1 ARAENIGGDPRSMK
15 ILFCKNSF
23 AGPMS
28 GADEIAATYAL
39 ELKVAGHSTSVL
51 LVHHPGKKDPLTA
64 RLRAAEV
71 PLHTLASTAFSASLA
86 AGRKLAIRAMR
97 ACSPAN
103 QLIRSNSRKLV
114 YDLLQRYHGQ
124 CCEYLRLNPPD
135 VIHVMTPDP

>member
-1 ARAENIGGDPRSMK
+1 
-15 ILFCKNSF
+15 
-23 AGPMS
+23 MS

-86 AGRKLAIRAMR
+86 AGRKLGGIKTRNFLKVLNFTC
-97 ACSPAN
+97 CSPN
-103 QLIRSNSRKLV
+103 F
-114 YDLLQRYHGQ
+114 
-124 CCEYLRLNPPD
+124 D
-135 VIHVMTPDP
+135 VFLC